1 MDFCELR
8 NAVSRMVYAIDNG
21 IFQPGNRGGG
31 RRFFVKIGG
40 GEEVLIQQSGE
51 EGLGG
56 ETHDN
61 INLI

>member
-1 MDFCELR
+1 
-8 NAVSRMVYAIDNG
+8 MVYAIDDG

-31 RRFFVKIGG
+31 RKFFVRIGG
-40 GEEVLIQQSGE
+40 GEEVLIQQSGK
-51 EGLGG
+51 EGLSG